1 MRHGGREVTF
11 DWASNSASTV
21 QWGAFFSDCEHEV
34 LEVAS
39 GHRLTLAYN
48 LYWTTLRPT
57 SMADS
62 LSILQPESLHF
73 FGAIRKLLQCPD
85 FLPEGKQHYSLGC
98 STLDFSLFLT
108 NCL

>member
-1 MRHGGREVTF
+1 VRHGGREVTF

-34 LEVAS
+34 LEVTG

-48 LYWTTLRPT
+48 LYWTTFEPT
-57 SMADS
+57 SMADG
-62 LSILQPESLHF
+62 LSILEPESLRF

-85 FLPEGKQHYSLGC
+85 FLPGGK
-98 STLDFSLFLT
+98 
-108 NCL
+108 